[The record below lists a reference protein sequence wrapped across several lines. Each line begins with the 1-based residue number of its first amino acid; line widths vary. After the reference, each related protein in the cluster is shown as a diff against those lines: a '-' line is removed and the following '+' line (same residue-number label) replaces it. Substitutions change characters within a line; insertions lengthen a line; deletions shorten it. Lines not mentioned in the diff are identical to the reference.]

1 VVLRCA
7 AELPR
12 RLFCRPWRALAVFL
26 LLAAI
31 GLGAG
36 MVGLQ
41 VWARFHYQSAERAL
55 ERHQLK
61 EAQTHL
67 ESCLQVWPSS
77 FDVHLLAAQTARRL
91 DDYESAE
98 RHLARCQELR
108 GGLPEEVV
116 LEKSLIR
123 AQRGGMDSVM
133 PYVRSL
139 MEQNHPSTPLIVD
152 AMVRGYLRAYR
163 FIDAGTLLTLWQKLR
178 PDDVQAYLLM
188 GYVREQIGPEEEAV
202 RNYERV
208 LELQPD
214 NGDARLRVVDLLL
227 DRSEPA
233 QALEHAQRL
242 AQRRPE
248 DPSIL
253 VRLARCF
260 FDQGRSQEAEEMVD
274 RVLAE
279 DSRYRPALALKG
291 QLALR
296 LGRPAE
302 AERCLREALSMDAG
316 DHHAQFALTRSL
328 REQGKAQEAEAAEA
342 RLMVI
347 EADARRIRKI
357 FREDI
362 NESPNDPKLR
372 TEVGDILLRAGAER
386 EGVQWLY
393 SALRQGPT
401 YAPAHRALA
410 DYFERIGVPERAAPH
425 RRFLEGDEEPKSSSG
440 S

>member
-1 VVLRCA
+1 VFLRCA

-12 RLFCRPWRALAVFL
+12 RLFRRPWRALAGLL

-36 MVGLQ
+36 IAGLQ
-41 VWARFHYQSAERAL
+41 VWARYHYQSAQRAL

-61 EAQTHL
+61 EARAHL

-116 LEKSLIR
+116 LEQSLIR

-133 PYVRSL
+133 PYLRSL

-163 FIDAGTLLTLWQKLR
+163 FGEAGTLLTLWQKLR
-178 PDDVQAYLLM
+178 PDDVLAYLLM
-188 GYVREQIGPEEEAV
+188 GYVREQIGPEDEAV

-208 LELQPD
+208 LELEPD
-214 NGDARLRVVDLLL
+214 SDDARLRVVDLLL
-227 DRSEPA
+227 DRSLPA
-233 QALEHAQRL
+233 QALEHAQHL
-242 AQRRPE
+242 AQRRPG

-260 FDQGRSQEAEEMVD
+260 FDQGRSQEAEETVD

-291 QLALR
+291 QLALK

-302 AERCLREALSMDAG
+302 AERCLREALSMGAG

-362 NESPNDPKLR
+362 NESPNDPRLR

-386 EGVQWLY
+386 EGVRWLY
-393 SALRQGPT
+393 SALRQRPT

-410 DYFERIGVPERAAPH
+410 NYFERIGQPERAAPH
-425 RRFLEGDEEPKSSSG
+425 RRLLEEGGEPEHPAG